1 MAAKKGRIHHRPP
14 QKTWL
19 GGGWHIN
26 FGGRTGMQGE
36 SHDAGGRSMI
46 PYRGMSTGI
55 PVRLRAHTASCC
67 GLSTSQYNHTYLPID
82 CWSRYLP
89 EPHDGLI
96 HAGAHF

>member
-36 SHDAGGRSMI
+36 SHDAGGRSMSVI
-46 PYRGMSTGI
+46 PYRAWYVYTCTAARSHCFLLLFAGDTLTY
-55 PVRLRAHTASCC
+55 RLLVSLFT
-67 GLSTSQYNHTYLPID
+67 
-82 CWSRYLP
+82 
-89 EPHDGLI
+89 
-96 HAGAHF
+96 